1 MDVKKPTTYE
11 EQVFILKSKGLV
23 IEDEKFALQVLKEL
37 NYYTFTG
44 YLREF
49 KIDEENYEKGTTFEK
64 VYHIIEFDRKLRNII
79 LFAIEPIELLLKS
92 KISYH
97 IAHKYDALGY
107 LKLKNFKSEKLQK
120 MIVRNFN
127 RNVKKNRKLPYVMH
141 HIDKYNGK
149 FPIWVAINLFSFG
162 MISNLYE
169 NFKEEDKI
177 AISQTFNTEPEHLQ
191 SFINSIVS
199 LRNTVAHYTRLYN
212 ATLNKTPLMCPNNH
226 KEYKITNKVFDVIY
240 IMKFLSLNK
249 EDWNENVV
257 RKLEK
262 LFNQYDNYIDFHRI
276 GFPINW
282 YELLIYEIK

>member
-11 EQVFILKSKGLV
+11 EQVRILKSKGLIV
-23 IEDEKFALQVLKEL
+23 TDEKFALQVLKEL

-49 KIDEENYEKGTTFEK
+49 KIDEQHYEKGTTFEK
-64 VYHIIEFDRKLRNII
+64 VYHIIEFDRKLRNIL

-92 KISYH
+92 KIAYH
-97 IAHKYDALGY
+97 IAHKYGALGY
-107 LKLKNFKSEKLQK
+107 LNAKNFENKRIQQ
-120 MIVRNFN
+120 MIIRNFN
-127 RNVKKNRKLPYVMH
+127 RNVNKNKRLPYVSH
-141 HIDKYNGK
+141 HINKYDSK
-149 FPIWVAINLFSFG
+149 FPIWVAVNLFSFG

-177 AISQTFNTEPEHLQ
+177 VIARNFNTGYEQLE
-191 SFINSIVS
+191 SFIHCIVS
-199 LRNTVAHYTRLYN
+199 LRNVVAHYMRLYN
-212 ATLNKTPLMCPNNH
+212 TNLSKIPLMCCNNH
-226 KEYKITNKVFDVIY
+226 KEYKITKKVFDAIY

-257 RKLEK
+257 NSLKKLLDEYG
-262 LFNQYDNYIDFHRI
+262 QYIDLYRI
-276 GFPINW
+276 GFPENW

>member
-11 EQVFILKSKGLV
+11 EQLKILKSKGLIV
-23 IEDEKFALQVLKEL
+23 EDEKFALKILKEL

-49 KIDEENYEKGTTFEK
+49 KIDEENYEQGTTFEK
-64 VYHIIEFDRKLRNII
+64 VYHIIEFDRKLRNIL

-97 IAHKYDALGY
+97 IAHKYGPLGY
-107 LKLKNFKSEKLQK
+107 LKASNFENGKLQK

-127 RNVKKNRKLPYVMH
+127 RNVNKNKRLNYVAH
-141 HIDKYNGK
+141 HINKYDGK
-149 FPIWVAINLFSFG
+149 FPIWVAVNLFSFG

-169 NFKEEDKI
+169 NFKEEDKVVI
-177 AISQTFNTEPEHLQ
+177 ARTFNTYPDQLE
-191 SFINSIVS
+191 SFINCIVS
-199 LRNTVAHYTRLYN
+199 LRNVVAHYMRLYN
-212 ATLNKTPLMCPNNH
+212 TNLNKTPLMCTKNH

-249 EDWNENVV
+249 QDWNENVV
-257 RKLEK
+257 DSLKK
-262 LFNQYDNYIDFHRI
+262 LFEEYKKYINYDRI
-276 GFPINW
+276 GFPEHW
-282 YELLIYEIK
+282 YSLLVYNIK